1 MTERVADRRSIIGGG
16 AWLASAGA
24 LALPA
29 RARAADAA
37 GHWQPATETQDDWM
51 DKPGTRHRLMFDTTA
66 PAAVAS
72 AIFYANTYYAA
83 NKRGYGQDPQQL
95 GLRIVMR
102 HIATPF
108 GYNEA
113 IGAAHG
119 ALFAG
124 AIKREGAQANRA
136 N

>member
-1 MTERVADRRSIIGGG
+1 MTERVADRRAIIGGG
-16 AWLASAGA
+16 ALLASAGA

-72 AIFYANTYYAA
+72 AIFYANPYYAA
-83 NKRGYGQDPQQL
+83 NTSGYGLERQEL
-95 GLRIVMR
+95 GLMIALC
-102 HIATPF
+102 HNATPF
-108 GYNEA
+108 DSNQE
-113 IGAAHG
+113 
-119 ALFAG
+119 
-124 AIKREGAQANRA
+124 RT
-136 N
+136 